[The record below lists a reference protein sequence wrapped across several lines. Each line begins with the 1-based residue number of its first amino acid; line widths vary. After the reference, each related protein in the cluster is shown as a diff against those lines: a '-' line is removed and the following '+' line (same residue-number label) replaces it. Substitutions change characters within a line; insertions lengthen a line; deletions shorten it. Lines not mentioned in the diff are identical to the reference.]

1 VPEFAGSGLPDGAA
15 GGLPDCGARAGE
27 EDFSGF
33 T

>member
-1 VPEFAGSGLPDGAA
+1 VPELAGSGLPDAAA

>member
-1 VPEFAGSGLPDGAA
+1 VPEFAGSGLPDAAA